1 MSDPLAEE
9 REAARR
15 RAHDLER
22 WQREA
27 EQRVWRRPY
36 RVTTT
41 LKAITVM
48 APNPADAIRSGLE
61 LCGPG
66 AQFLSCLQEG
76 EW

>member
-1 MSDPLAEE
+1 MSDPLTEE

-15 RAHDLER
+15 RAHDLDR
-22 WQREA
+22 WRREA

-36 RVTTT
+36 RVTTSLGTRT
-41 LKAITVM
+41 LM
-48 APNPADAIRSGLE
+48 APNPAAAIRDGLE

-66 AQFLSCLQEG
+66 AQLLSCLQEG